1 VAKERRSL
9 SSTRREVLLRKTG
22 AKPVQEVWASLVER
36 YPNAVAL
43 SRAPLEDIEE
53 VVGVLGLKKRA
64 TALREAARTIV
75 EETGGEVIADPEFLQ
90 SLPGI
95 GDYATAAVLSF
106 AWDVRAVTIDVNA
119 ARVYSRIGGFLPN
132 TLRQGLAYARVV
144 AETVATETNHKE
156 VNYGVL
162 DLAAQVCRPRPL
174 CSSCPALGVCE
185 YGASLVGSAGTERKG

>member
-1 VAKERRSL
+1 
-9 SSTRREVLLRKTG
+9 VLLQKTG
-22 AKPVQEVWASLVER
+22 AKPVQEVWATLVER

-43 SRAPLEDIEE
+43 SHAPAEDIEE

-75 EETGGEVIADPEFLQ
+75 KETGGEVIADAGFLR
-90 SLPGI
+90 SLPGL

-106 AWDVRAVTIDVNA
+106 ACDVRAVTIDVNA

-144 AETVATETNHKE
+144 AERVATDTNHKE

-174 CSSCPALGVCE
+174 CTSCPTLAVCE
-185 YGASLVGSAGTERKG
+185 YGVAVVGSAKTEDKG